1 MLIAP
6 VFFCYNTFIPRKA
19 KVIEMKI
26 VIAPDS
32 FKGSLSSMQFINI
45 AKRSAYR
52 NFPDAQIS
60 EVPIADGGDG
70 TVEAIVYASG
80 GTAIC
85 AKARD
90 PHGRQISCI
99 YGDANGTAVIGLS
112 ECSGLAL
119 LSKDDRNPMLT
130 STHGTGDLIKK
141 TLEEGFSDIYLGI
154 GGSATNDAGTGAL
167 QALGLKF
174 LRKDGSEIERMC
186 GGELINVASVDD
198 SGLDKRLA
206 SASITIMC
214 DVNNPLTG
222 ENGATYIY
230 GPQKG
235 ADKEKLEELEKGMKS
250 FENILNDYAGY
261 DVSHIP
267 GAGAAGGIGCG
278 LVCFAGAK
286 MTSGIDAVLELVRF
300 NEIIE
305 GASLILTGE
314 GRVDHQSAC
323 GKVIHG
329 IANYAKKAG
338 VPVVVIAGSI
348 GSGADALFPLG
359 VSTLSALPES
369 PCSLEECMQNAEELM
384 AKAADRV
391 FSLIKIGRDM

>member
-1 MLIAP
+1 
-6 VFFCYNTFIPRKA
+6 
-19 KVIEMKI
+19 MKI

-45 AKRSAYR
+45 TKRSALSS
-52 NFPDAQIS
+52 FPKAQIC

-70 TVEAIVYASG
+70 TVAAIVYASG
-80 GTAIC
+80 GTALSV
-85 AKARD
+85 KARD
-90 PHGRQISCI
+90 PHGRQINCI
-99 YGDANGTAVIGLS
+99 YADANGTAVIGLS

-119 LSKDDRNPMLT
+119 LSEDERNPLLT

-141 TLEEGFSDIYLGI
+141 ALDEGFSDIYLGI

-167 QALGLKF
+167 QALGLRF
-174 LRKDGSEIERMC
+174 LRSDGTEIGRMC
-186 GGELINVASVDD
+186 GGELGSVAEIDD

-235 ADKEKLEELEKGMKS
+235 ADEEKLITLETGMKS
-250 FENILNDYAGY
+250 FEKILNAYAGY
-261 DVSHIP
+261 DVSNIP

-278 LVCFAGAK
+278 LVCFTKAK
-286 MTSGIDAVLELVRF
+286 MISGIDAVLELVKF
-300 NEIIE
+300 DQIIE
-305 GASLILTGE
+305 GADLIITGE

-348 GSGADALFPLG
+348 GSGAQALFPLG

-369 PCSLEECMQNAEELM
+369 PCTLDECMQNAEELM
-384 AKAADRV
+384 ARAADRV
-391 FSLIKIGRDM
+391 FSLIKIGKNM